1 MAAWF
6 LPALKAVLP
15 HLGTIIAVAKP
26 VFTRKSAEAANPG
39 QLLQQQ
45 IGELQSAAAQNA
57 DNIKALAEQ
66 LQGTVSA
73 LHQAAAM
80 AEARLRRAYALCVL
94 AISLSAITLAVALFL
109 IVSR

>member
-15 HLGTIIAVAKP
+15 HVGAILAVAKP
-26 VFTRKSAEAANPG
+26 VFTRKSPETANQA

-57 DNIKALAEQ
+57 DNIKALA
-66 LQGTVSA
+66 
-73 LHQAAAM
+73 
-80 AEARLRRAYALCVL
+80 
-94 AISLSAITLAVALFL
+94 LSVIMG
-109 IVSR
+109 R

>member
-15 HLGTIIAVAKP
+15 HVGTIIAVAKP
-26 VFTRKSAEAANPG
+26 VFTRKPPETANQA

-73 LHQAAAM
+73 LHQAAAI
-80 AEARLRRAYALCVL
+80 AEARLRRAFLLCIAAV
-94 AISLSAITLAVALFL
+94 ALSAITLAVALFR
-109 IVSR
+109 IFGS

>member
-15 HLGTIIAVAKP
+15 HVGTIIAVAKP
-26 VFTRKSAEAANPG
+26 VFTRKTPEAANQA

-73 LHQAAAM
+73 LHQAAAI
-80 AEARLRRAYALCVL
+80 AEARLRRAFLLCIV
-94 AISLSAITLAVALFL
+94 AVALSAITLAVALFR
-109 IVSR
+109 IFGG